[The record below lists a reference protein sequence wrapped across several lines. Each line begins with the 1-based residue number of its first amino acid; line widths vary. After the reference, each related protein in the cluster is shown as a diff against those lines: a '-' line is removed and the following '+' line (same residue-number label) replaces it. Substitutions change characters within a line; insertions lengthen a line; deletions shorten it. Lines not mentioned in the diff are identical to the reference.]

1 MINNK
6 TREALLAWLELLR
19 TSNFIK
25 KTIDAKLRS
34 EFGQSISRF
43 DVLSTLER
51 GGRNGVRAGDLS
63 RTMVV
68 SEGNVTQLMS
78 KLLRDNLVLKR
89 NDKNDARVVI
99 YSLSD
104 EGSQLFKKMAIA
116 HAGWISDIFKQYSID
131 NLAELRELLDYL
143 PSKSKLEEV
152 A

>member
-1 MINNK
+1 MSDK

-19 TSNFIK
+19 TSNYIK
-25 KTIDAKLRS
+25 KTIDGKLRA

-51 GGRNGVRAGDLS
+51 GQRNGVRAGDLS

-68 SEGNVTQLMS
+68 SEGNITQLMS
-78 KLLRDNLVLKR
+78 KLLRDKLVLKR
-89 NDKNDARVVI
+89 NDDNDARVVI

-104 EGSQLFKKMAIA
+104 EGSALFNKMAAA
-116 HAGWISDIFKQYSID
+116 HAKWISDVFNELSID
-131 NLAELRELLDYL
+131 NLSELRELLDHL
-143 PSKSKLEEV
+143 PSKSKLEAV